1 MKSLLSKVSSILVLI
16 ILYIPIIF
24 MAASVFANNEIYIT
38 QVGTSDNLTIDI
50 TQDGDDNVVNFKVAH
65 DDNTVTIVQEGED
78 AYVGYTTA
86 WGTQSNGDLDGS
98 DNNINIKQYCN
109 QTTCGGDRF
118 EFHILGDD
126 NDVDFFQGYRVD
138 ADATLHQTDSY
149 EAGGHFVRLDIHGSN
164 NTFLGSQRSNNA
176 GHEHTN
182 TSNIY
187 GSDNDVYTR
196 QEGNQDKSITLTVYN
211 SNNDIDIIQKSS
223 ASHSATITLSG
234 SYATDLDLLQQN
246 GTAQSYSLTQTC
258 TTPSGCSVQVTQQ

>member
-1 MKSLLSKVSSILVLI
+1 MKSLLYKVSSLL
-16 ILYIPIIF
+16 LLSLS
-24 MAASVFANNEIYIT
+24 AFANNEIYIT
-38 QVGTSDNLTIDI
+38 QVGTSANLTLDI
-50 TQDGDDNVVNFKVAH
+50 TQDGDDNVVNLSFSH

-78 AYVGYTTA
+78 NYVGYTTTWGSGQA
-86 WGTQSNGDLDGS
+86 WGGDLDGS
-98 DNNINIKQYCN
+98 DNNLNIKQYCN

-118 EFHILGDD
+118 EFHISGSD

-138 ADATLHQTDSY
+138 ADATLHSTDSL

-182 TSNIY
+182 ISAVY
-187 GSDNDVYTR
+187 GSNNDVYAR
-196 QEGNQDKSITLTVYN
+196 QEGNQDKSLTLTINN

-223 ASHSATITLSG
+223 AAHSATVTLSG
-234 SYATDLDLLQQN
+234 SYATDLDLLQQG

-258 TTPSGCSVQVTQQ
+258 TNSSGCAVSVTQGI